1 MGALDPAAPEHGE
14 AERWLRDELVVW
26 LTTVREDGQPQSV
39 PVWFLWEDGAF
50 LVYSQPGKP
59 KLANIASNA
68 KVSLHL
74 RGTETGAQIVT
85 VEAEAVRSD
94 DPPADR
100 VPGYIDKYRGEIE
113 SSGWT
118 PRSFAED
125 YSVPLRFTPTSVQV
139 W

>member
-1 MGALDPAAPEHGE
+1 VAVLDPAVPEHAD
-14 AERWLRDELVVW
+14 AERRLQEEVVVW

-39 PVWFLWEDGAF
+39 PVWFLWEGGEF

-59 KLANIASNA
+59 KLANIAASP

-74 RGTETGAQIVT
+74 RGTPTGDEVVT
-85 VEAEAVRSD
+85 FEGEARRSD

-100 VPGYIDKYRGEIE
+100 VPAYIEKYREQIE
-113 SSGWT
+113 AYDWT

-125 YSVPLRFTPTSVQV
+125 YSVPVRITPTAVRV

>member
-1 MGALDPAAPEHGE
+1 VAVLDPAVPEHAE

-26 LTTVREDGQPQSV
+26 LTTVRDDGQPQSV
-39 PVWFLWEDGAF
+39 PVWFLWEDGEF
-50 LVYSQPGKP
+50 LAYSQPGKP
-59 KLANIASNA
+59 KLANIGSHP

-74 RGTETGAQIVT
+74 RGTETGGEVVT
-85 VEAEAVRSD
+85 FEGEARRSD

-100 VPGYIDKYRGEIE
+100 VPAYIEKYRGQIDADD
-113 SSGWT
+113 WT

-125 YSVPLRFTPTSVQV
+125 YSVPIRITPTAVHV